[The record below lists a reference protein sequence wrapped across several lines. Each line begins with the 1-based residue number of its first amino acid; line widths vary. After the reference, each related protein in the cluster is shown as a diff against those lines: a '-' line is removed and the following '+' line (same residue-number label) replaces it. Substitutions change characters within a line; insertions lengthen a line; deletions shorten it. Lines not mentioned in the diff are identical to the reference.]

1 MFNWFVHKYVAL
13 LVNFNILVANPTSCS
28 AVELLRLFSY
38 TLLIV
43 FVLKFFIHVFAFRY
57 LKTKFAALTENSHPD
72 IIKIYKSS
80 AQKVGLK
87 RVPKLLEFHNTK
99 PLVFTI
105 GSLQPTIFLAPIVS
119 QKLAVDELQATFIH
133 DLIHIKRRDNL
144 LIWLAEI
151 FFFAIPLLIIQVFA
165 ISFIFSIENSSYAL
179 LGALLILVVFKA
191 FLWKRMIFLRELSCD
206 DLSVEKIKDPLILA
220 ASLVNVW
227 RLSKDLPDYRWR
239 HGLAFSQTLLPSFM
253 ALDARIKRLINY
265 RRPWFKFLFAKIL
278 KVTGALFIIISS
290 IFLWRFYANGYNQN
304 SLGPG
309 KSFIYS
315 ISEVCKP

>member
-43 FVLKFFIHVFAFRY
+43 FVLKFLIHVFTFRY

-72 IIKIYKSS
+72 IFKIYKSS
-80 AQKVGLK
+80 AHKVGLK
-87 RVPKLLEFHNTK
+87 RVPKLFEFHNAK

-105 GSLQPTIFLAPIVS
+105 GSLQPTIFLAPMVS
-119 QKLAVDELQATFIH
+119 QKLAADELQATFIH
-133 DLIHIKRRDNL
+133 ELIHIKRRDNL
-144 LIWLAEI
+144 LIWFAEI

-165 ISFIFSIENSSYAL
+165 ISFIFSIANSSYAL
-179 LGALLILVVFKA
+179 LGALLMLVVFKA

-227 RLSKDLPDYRWR
+227 RLSKDLPNYRWR
-239 HGLAFSQTLLPSFM
+239 HGLAFSQTLLPSFIT
-253 ALDARIKRLINY
+253 LHARIKRLTNY
-265 RRPWFKFLFAKIL
+265 RRPWFKFFFAKVL
-278 KVTGALFIIISS
+278 KVTGTLFIIVSS
-290 IFLWRFYANGYNQN
+290 IFLWRFYTNGYNQN
-304 SLGPG
+304 NSAAAT
-309 KSFIYS
+309 SFIYS
-315 ISEVCKP
+315 MGEVCKP